1 MTPPD
6 TWGRA
11 RGVRMVDSFP
21 KSRAPGPWVA
31 VLCLAALLV
40 GDVFR
45 GFHLLSA
52 HHVVC
57 AEHGELVHAGEV
69 GVGQAASQI
78 AGHAEALPGNS
89 SAHHHDHCDVAA
101 ALPRTSGAA
110 LFPAPLGVSVAFSA
124 SVLPVWDS
132 PSVGVVAVLAYA
144 PKQSPPLGWIA
155 I

>member
-1 MTPPD
+1 
-6 TWGRA
+6 
-11 RGVRMVDSFP
+11 MVDWFP

-40 GDVFR
+40 GDLFR

-57 AEHGELVHAGEV
+57 AEHGELVHAGEA
-69 GVGQAASQI
+69 GVGQAASPS

-101 ALPRTSGAA
+101 ASPRVSGAA
-110 LFPAPLGVSVAFSA
+110 ILPAALGVGVAFSA
-124 SVLPVWDS
+124 GVLPSWDS
-132 PSVGVVAVLAYA
+132 PSVGAVAVLAYA
-144 PKQSPPLGWIA
+144 PKQSPPV
-155 I
+155 